1 MSSRDR
7 GRTTVSCRSRN
18 SPVAGRQADQ
28 LGRRACP
35 ADLWESDE
43 EHEAFLADLYA
54 SCRPRVGRDPGPRPG
69 FAGGPRP
76 ISDARIAACCLVREL
91 PLATL
96 NIKDYA
102 DFTNTRASNSSS
114 KDTRRGMPR
123 GTNHSTRE
131 ATRDTSREQQAQ
143 LRTPE
148 GVRAHDIH
156 RSPEAGAQVRIL
168 PAAPLPGAPRLTCD
182 YYRKRPSELS
192 GLAASW
198 NQS

>member
-1 MSSRDR
+1 LQ
-7 GRTTVSCRSRN
+7 GVKPIN
-18 SPVAGRQADQ
+18 SVDELAQP
-28 LGRRACP
+28 
-35 ADLWESDE
+35 DLWESDE

-54 SCRPRVGRDPGPRPG
+54 SCRHRVGRDSGPRPG

-76 ISDARIAACCLVREL
+76 ISDAWIAACCLVREL

-123 GTNHSTRE
+123 GTDHSTRE
-131 ATRDTSREQQAQ
+131 ATRDTSRERQAQ

-168 PAAPLPGAPRLTCD
+168 PGAPRLTSS
-182 YYRKRPSELS
+182 YRSQWLGELS
-192 GLAASW
+192 GSAVSW
-198 NQS
+198 TQMWHELNPRRIPH